1 MSEHD
6 SVLFQPRRPPPF
18 LSVPSAVFVSS
29 LLVALKRAGLLVTK
43 QGCRLAD
50 SSSSSRNEYYLG
62 GIIALL
68 LQDHR
73 TMSMKSV
80 CSSQYMVTDQH

>member
-1 MSEHD
+1 MTVCCFNQD
-6 SVLFQPRRPPPF
+6 APPPF